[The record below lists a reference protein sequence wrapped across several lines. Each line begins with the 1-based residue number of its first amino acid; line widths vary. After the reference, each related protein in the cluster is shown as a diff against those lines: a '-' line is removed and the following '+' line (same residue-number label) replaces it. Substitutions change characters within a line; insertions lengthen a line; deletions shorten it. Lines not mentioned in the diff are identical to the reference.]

1 MIIPYAM
8 RQVGIH
14 LLQSNTEFDIEYT
27 YLVDETL
34 IRNGQI
40 IRGSFVDVP
49 FGSRK
54 QLQTGVVWTVGD
66 PYFPGNEGNNK
77 LKAIAGISGIR
88 PPLADYEMAL
98 AEQMKDLYFCSLG
111 ACVRCMIPPE
121 APKGRQV
128 KYARLCVSPQ
138 AADEAA
144 ASGALRNIRQ
154 IRILDRLKEGGCP
167 VSELARTAGCGTGVV
182 ETLAKKGYLSI
193 EKRYPT
199 AEEIEEKKETQRR
212 VSALPTYD
220 RHILNDEQQQAY
232 DFITG
237 LLARKT
243 FAECLVHGVTGSG
256 KTELYMQLISETV
269 ARGGDALLLV
279 PEISLTPQMTAHFT
293 HRFGNNIAV
302 LHSRLSD
309 GERNLQWNKI
319 KNGDVSVAI
328 GARSA
333 IFAPFRN
340 LRLMILDEE
349 HEPSYRS
356 EDAAPRYH
364 AAEIAETI
372 GRIRGS
378 VVLYG
383 SATPRVETFYRA
395 AAHQIHYVP
404 LTKRA
409 NRAVLP
415 EMILEDMREA
425 RESGAADFFSVFGG
439 QLRSALE
446 ENYKNGKQAM
456 LFVHRRGYAKQML
469 CKSCGSIMKCGK
481 CNLPMTYHEQGNR
494 LICHYCGRTAPAPP
508 ACPLCGSTHFER
520 SGTGTQKVA
529 DELQRLFPEAEILR
543 MDADTTSGKDGHEKI
558 LSSFAAG
565 KAAFLV
571 GTQMIAK
578 GHDFPNVTLVG
589 ILSADSLINMPDY
602 KAEER
607 AFQLFTQMA
616 GRAGRGE
623 DVGKVVIQAYHTDD
637 YAITAACRH
646 DYGEFYQNEITI
658 RRNLCYPPFSAM
670 CMLRFSGGDDK
681 ETYASAAA
689 ACADMRKQQNAA
701 VEILGPAR
709 AELPKLN
716 NKYRWIITLKGER
729 RKELTAFL
737 AHWTDHGKMLK
748 KIRGRANL
756 SILFDGR

>member
-1 MIIPYAM
+1 M
-8 RQVGIH
+8 
-14 LLQSNTEFDIEYT
+14 
-27 YLVDETL
+27 
-34 IRNGQI
+34 
-40 IRGSFVDVP
+40 
-49 FGSRK
+49 
-54 QLQTGVVWTVGD
+54 
-66 PYFPGNEGNNK
+66 
-77 LKAIAGISGIR
+77 
-88 PPLADYEMAL
+88 
-98 AEQMKDLYFCSLG
+98 
-111 ACVRCMIPPE
+111 
-121 APKGRQV
+121 
-128 KYARLCVSPQ
+128 SPQ

-220 RHILNDEQQQAY
+220 RHILNGEQQQAY

-425 RESGAADFFSVFGG
+425 RESGAADF
-439 QLRSALE
+439 SA
-446 ENYKNGKQAM
+446 
-456 LFVHRRGYAKQML
+456 
-469 CKSCGSIMKCGK
+469 C
-481 CNLPMTYHEQGNR
+481 
-494 LICHYCGRTAPAPP
+494 
-508 ACPLCGSTHFER
+508 
-520 SGTGTQKVA
+520 
-529 DELQRLFPEAEILR
+529 
-543 MDADTTSGKDGHEKI
+543 
-558 LSSFAAG
+558 
-565 KAAFLV
+565 
-571 GTQMIAK
+571 
-578 GHDFPNVTLVG
+578 
-589 ILSADSLINMPDY
+589 SADSCE
-602 KAEER
+602 AR
-607 AFQLFTQMA
+607 W
-616 GRAGRGE
+616 
-623 DVGKVVIQAYHTDD
+623 
-637 YAITAACRH
+637 
-646 DYGEFYQNEITI
+646 
-658 RRNLCYPPFSAM
+658 RRIIKTGSRRCFS
-670 CMLRFSGGDDK
+670 CTGGDMRSRCFAK
-681 ETYASAAA
+681 AAE
-689 ACADMRKQQNAA
+689 
-701 VEILGPAR
+701 V
-709 AELPKLN
+709 
-716 NKYRWIITLKGER
+716 
-729 RKELTAFL
+729 
-737 AHWTDHGKMLK
+737 
-748 KIRGRANL
+748 
-756 SILFDGR
+756 S